1 MQLGG
6 DRTKGCLG
14 SHERAKPGSIGSKA
28 VPTAPERR
36 PVSLIP
42 LLRGLSCPGVPSA
55 ATMSAVILPTCEA
68 LMLAKKLAPRLLE
81 RWSLAEVGLAPE
93 GSRARQ
99 DVREEILTA
108 SAYADDD
115 RAL

>member
-14 SHERAKPGSIGSKA
+14 SRERAKPGSIGSKV

-36 PVSLIP
+36 LVSLIP
-42 LLRGLSCPGVPSA
+42 RLRGVTCPGVPSA
-55 ATMSAVILPTCEA
+55 ATTSAVILSTCEA
-68 LMLAKKLAPRLLE
+68 LMLARELASRLLE

-93 GSRARQ
+93 GTRARQ
-99 DVREEILTA
+99 GVREEILTA
-108 SAYADDD
+108 PAYANDD